1 MRDVGGKIP
10 LPRLMRL
17 SQLTLIGSARIS
29 TNGGMHPGR
38 IYGREERSYK
48 DGFRVYR
55 QRAAKA
61 WHFALGSLN
70 AERDAD
76 NILERLLEQQAGKAG
91 VNWFEILQQAIL
103 SLSHFPERCS
113 LAPESRMFP
122 FDVRHLLYG
131 RKPHIYRILFT
142 IEGETVHVLHI
153 RHGRRQPMKH

>member
-76 NILERLLEQQAGKAG
+76 NILERLLEKQAGKAG
-91 VNWFEILQQAIL
+91 VTGLRHCSKRFYLSPTSRNDARLLLKAGC
-103 SLSHFPERCS
+103 SLSMFGISFMVANLTSIASFPPSKGKLFMCCTF
-113 LAPESRMFP
+113 AMA
-122 FDVRHLLYG
+122 DVN
-131 RKPHIYRILFT
+131 P
-142 IEGETVHVLHI
+142 
-153 RHGRRQPMKH
+153 